1 MTLGMIAVLLLVVLA
16 VMAGVTV
23 WFSRKKTKAGMTDET
38 ENAVRQMDKFHRT
51 REMDRDGR

>member
-23 WFSRKKTKAGMTDET
+23 WFSRKKTKAGMTDKT
-38 ENAVRQMDKFHRT
+38 
-51 REMDRDGR
+51 

>member
-23 WFSRKKTKAGMTDET
+23 WFSRKKQKPG
-38 ENAVRQMDKFHRT
+38 
-51 REMDRDGR
+51 